1 MKNIYPNRYG
11 YIINDSEYTY
21 EYINSYIWQ
30 SHKLNDSIC
39 PQNQCTDYCWL
50 QQYI

>member
-1 MKNIYPNRYG
+1 MTQ
-11 YIINDSEYTY
+11 YIY

-39 PQNQCTDYCWL
+39 PQNHCTDYC
-50 QQYI
+50 